1 MSSIVQ
7 ASEGTLSRVV
17 LYATRTC
24 GYCWAAEAL
33 LTERGIQFEKIDVS
47 SDPATRKWLLEATQR
62 RTVPQIFI
70 DGRSI
75 GGFTELAALDR
86 NGKLD
91 QLLRGVSVG

>member
-1 MSSIVQ
+1 MATISQS
-7 ASEGTLSRVV
+7 SEGTLSKVV

-33 LTERGIQFEKIDVS
+33 LNERGIEFEKIDVS
-47 SDPATRKWLLEATQR
+47 HDPDTRKWLVEATRR

-70 DGRSI
+70 DGHSI

-91 QLLRGVSVG
+91 LLLRGVKAG